1 MGKEDQRDNSISELV
16 DKTLKGSIRA
26 LGKLITLVEDGH
38 PGSLEALKRIY
49 YHTKD
54 AYVVGLTGAP
64 GTGKSTLVG
73 RVAVEIRRKGF
84 KVGIIAIDPS
94 SPFTGGAF
102 LGDRVRMMNTSN
114 DDDIYIRSMG
124 TRGSL
129 GGLSEATASTVK
141 LLDAF
146 GKDFILIETAGTGQA
161 EVDVVKETDTTVV
174 VCVPGLGD
182 EIQTMKAGVMEIG
195 DIFVVNKADLKDA
208 DRLAGD
214 IETMLHMGYESKEWI
229 PPIIKTVATEGTGVV
244 TLVEEILSHREY
256 LIKSGLLKS
265 KKLRR
270 IKQQIFEIVRNKII
284 DKISNLSNEAN
295 QISDKLLNE
304 IMSRQKDPYTVSEEI
319 IDNFVEVFQKPY
331 VRKARETQEREA

>member
-1 MGKEDQRDNSISELV
+1 MHLTEKNQRDSFVLELV
-16 DKTLKGSIRA
+16 DKMLKGSVRA
-26 LGKLITLVEDGH
+26 LGKLITLIEDEC
-38 PGSLEALKRIY
+38 PGSLEALKKVY

-64 GTGKSTLVG
+64 GTGKSTLVD
-73 RVAVEIRRKGF
+73 RMAVEIKRQGF

-102 LGDRVRMMNTSN
+102 LGDRVRMMSSSN
-114 DDDIYIRSMG
+114 ENDIYIRSMG

-141 LLDAF
+141 ILDAF
-146 GKDFILIETAGTGQA
+146 GKDFVLIETAGTGQA
-161 EVDVVKETDTTVV
+161 EVDVIKETDTTVV

-195 DIFVVNKADLKDA
+195 DIFVVNKADLQDA

-214 IETMLHMGYESKEWI
+214 IETMLHMAYGSKEWI
-229 PPIIKTVATEGTGVV
+229 PPIIKTIATEGTGVV
-244 TLVEEILSHREY
+244 TLIEEILNHREY

-265 KKLRR
+265 KRIRR
-270 IKQQIFEIVRNKII
+270 IKQEIMEIAKNKII
-284 DKISNLSNEAN
+284 DKINNSANGAN
-295 QISDKLLNE
+295 QVSDELLNE
-304 IMSRQKDPYTVSEEI
+304 IMLREKDPYT
-319 IDNFVEVFQKPY
+319 
-331 VRKARETQEREA
+331 AA